1 MHMYQ
6 ILLFLY
12 MINLKN
18 PVFKFLTLVSF
29 LALSL
34 MAWFGWMMVARM
46 FSTTSTSFFGIYVPV
61 ENINNCFYLRLY

>member
-6 ILLFLY
+6 ILFFLY
-12 MINLKN
+12 MINLKI

-61 ENINNCFYLRLY
+61 ENIYNCF